1 MSYAITSQ
9 TTSGCQQLKNNY
21 KQYLQLFSLCVNM
34 CNCNLIVITTNG
46 SMEWIFNIMWTCI
59 QFYIHSSGK
68 CKIVK
73 LINQQQKL

>member
-34 CNCNLIVITTNG
+34 CNCNLIVIQLMDQWNG
-46 SMEWIFNIMWTCI
+46 SLT
-59 QFYIHSSGK
+59 
-68 CKIVK
+68 
-73 LINQQQKL
+73 